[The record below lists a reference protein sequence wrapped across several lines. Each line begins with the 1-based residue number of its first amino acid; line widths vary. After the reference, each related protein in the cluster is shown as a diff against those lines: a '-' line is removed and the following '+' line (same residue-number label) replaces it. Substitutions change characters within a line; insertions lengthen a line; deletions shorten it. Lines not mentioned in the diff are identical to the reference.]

1 MLFLEMLYYKTNKV
15 TICSNLQIFHKT
27 VYANIILIAMVSQV
41 INVLSFTYKIF
52 GKEWIEC
59 LKD

>member
-1 MLFLEMLYYKTNKV
+1 MLYYKTNKV

-27 VYANIILIAMVSQV
+27 IYANIILIAMVSQV
-41 INVLSFTYKIF
+41 INVLPFTYKIF
-52 GKEWIEC
+52 RKEWIEC

>member
-15 TICSNLQIFHKT
+15 TICSNLQIFQKT
-27 VYANIILIAMVSQV
+27 IYANIILIAMVSPV

-52 GKEWIEC
+52 GKE
-59 LKD
+59 

>member
-27 VYANIILIAMVSQV
+27 IYANIILIAIISQT
-41 INVLSFTYKIF
+41 INILPFTYKIF
-52 GKEWIEC
+52 KKEWIEC